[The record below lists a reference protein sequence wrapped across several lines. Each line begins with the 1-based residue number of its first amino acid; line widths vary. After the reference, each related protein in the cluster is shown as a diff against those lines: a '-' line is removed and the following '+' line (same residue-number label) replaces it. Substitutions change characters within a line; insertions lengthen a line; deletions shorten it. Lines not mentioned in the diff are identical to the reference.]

1 VDGYGARVPSSSSAA
16 ELSSRTGRVG
26 ARWFAPFTLA
36 WLALWTVQLTPLQLL
51 IPLQLN
57 TPGDAD
63 GWIRGV
69 VQSGLV
75 LGVGSLAGIV
85 AGPLAGALSDRTRSR
100 LGRRRPWALAGT
112 ALATASLVALAFAV
126 GPLTVGGAWV
136 GVMVGFAV
144 ASSAFTALI
153 ADQLTEQRGVGSAA
167 IGSAQAVGIV
177 LGVGVVVVSGV
188 GLLGGYLLLA
198 GLMAVG
204 GTLGAVLLP
213 DPGPAGRSSE
223 PDLTRLSVTPDVL
236 GDGTFVRML
245 LGRLAGN
252 LGNALGT
259 GLLLFFLMFGIG
271 QPATEAENNLLLLI
285 VVYTVFVVAASVV
298 GGIVSDRTGRR
309 KPMVV
314 VSVLIQAV
322 AAAIIAVSPTLPV
335 TLVAAGLIG
344 VGYGIFN
351 AGGLA
356 LATDLLPGQDANAQ
370 DLGIVNVSA
379 NLGQLL
385 GPVVGAGLIAAV
397 GGFWLLFV
405 AAAAFSVLG
414 AALTASVRVTV
425 APADVR

>member
-1 VDGYGARVPSSSSAA
+1 M
-16 ELSSRTGRVG
+16 
-26 ARWFAPFTLA
+26 PFTLA
-36 WLALWTVQLTPLQLL
+36 WVALWTVQLTPLQLL

-75 LGVGSLAGIV
+75 LGVGGLAGIV

-112 ALATASLVALAFAV
+112 ALATASLAALALAA
-126 GPLTVGGAWV
+126 GPLAVGGAWV
-136 GVMVGFAV
+136 GVMVGCAV

-153 ADQLTEQRGVGSAA
+153 ADQLTGQRGAASAA
-167 IGSAQAVGIV
+167 VGSAQAVGIV

-204 GTLGAVLLP
+204 GTFGALMLP
-213 DPGPAGRSSE
+213 DPRPDEPARRSA
-223 PDLTRLSVTPDVL
+223 PAALSVTSDVL
-236 GDGTFVRML
+236 GDRNFVRML

-271 QPATEAENNLLLLI
+271 QPPADAEDNLLLLI
-285 VVYTVFVVAASVV
+285 VVYTVFVVAASVI
-298 GGIVSDRTGRR
+298 GGLVSDRTGRR
-309 KPMVV
+309 KSMVV
-314 VSVLIQAV
+314 VSALVQAV
-322 AAAIIAVSPTLPV
+322 AAMIIAVAPTLPV
-335 TLVAAGLIG
+335 TLVAAALIG

-356 LATDLLPGQDANAQ
+356 LATDLLPGDDANAQ
-370 DLGIVNVSA
+370 DLGLVNVSA

-397 GGFWLLFV
+397 GGFWLLF
-405 AAAAFSVLG
+405 AAAAVFSALG
-414 AALTASVRVTV
+414 AALTATVRVP
-425 APADVR
+425 APLAPPR

>member
-1 VDGYGARVPSSSSAA
+1 M
-16 ELSSRTGRVG
+16 
-26 ARWFAPFTLA
+26 
-36 WLALWTVQLTPLQLL
+36 ALWTVQLTPLQLL

-75 LGVGSLAGIV
+75 LGVGGLAAIV
-85 AGPLAGALSDRTRSR
+85 AGPVAGALSDRTRAR

-112 ALATASLVALAFAV
+112 ALASASLLGLAVAR
-126 GPLTVGGAWV
+126 GPLAVGGAWI

-153 ADQLTEQRGVGSAA
+153 ADQLTDQRGAGSAA
-167 IGSAQAVGIV
+167 VGSAQAVGIV

-204 GTLGAVLLP
+204 GTLGALLLP
-213 DPGPAGRSSE
+213 DPAPEGAAPGSHAPGTSAGS
-223 PDLTRLSVTPDVL
+223 DVVRDRNFL
-236 GDGTFVRML
+236 RML

-271 QPATEAENNLLLLI
+271 QSPSEAESNLLLLI

-314 VSVLIQAV
+314 VSALLQAL
-322 AAAIIAVSPTLPV
+322 AALIIAIAPTLPV
-335 TLVAAGLIG
+335 TLVAAALIG

-356 LATDLLPGQDANAQ
+356 LATDLLPGDDANAE
-370 DLGIVNVSA
+370 DLGIVNVAA

-385 GPVVGAGLIAAV
+385 GPLVGAGLIAAV

-405 AAAAFSVLG
+405 AAAVFSVLG
-414 AALTASVRVTV
+414 AALTATVRVTHLP
-425 APADVR
+425 APAR